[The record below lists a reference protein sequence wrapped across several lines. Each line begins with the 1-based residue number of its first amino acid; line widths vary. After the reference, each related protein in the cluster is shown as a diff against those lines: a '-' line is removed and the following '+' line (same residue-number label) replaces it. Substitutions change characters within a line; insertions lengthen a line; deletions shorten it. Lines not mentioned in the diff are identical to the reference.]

1 MHREYACAILVD
13 VLGRLLLQQRDD
25 IPGILQPGKI
35 ALFGG
40 HREHDETYLQ
50 CVVREVYD
58 ETSYFLPPERF
69 ELLANYD
76 GRDVDVEGGTA
87 HGEFFVARDV
97 PIEELIITEG
107 TLLVASPAQVASL
120 ESQLSPSG
128 KFAIKASLESGR
140 LPAD

>member
-13 VLGRLLLQQRDD
+13 VFGRLLLQQRDD

-50 CVVREVYD
+50 CVVREVYE

-69 ELLANYD
+69 EPLASHD
-76 GRDVDVEGGTA
+76 GRDVVLRAALPTA
-87 HGEFFVARDV
+87 SF
-97 PIEELIITEG
+97 
-107 TLLVASPAQVASL
+107 LLLATCR
-120 ESQLSPSG
+120 E
-128 KFAIKASLESGR
+128 R
-140 LPAD
+140 NW

>member
-13 VLGRLLLQQRDD
+13 VFGRLLLQQRDD

-50 CVVREVYD
+50 CVVREVYE

-69 ELLANYD
+69 EPLASHD

-97 PIEELIITEG
+97 PREKLVITEG
-107 TLLVASPAQVASL
+107 TLLVATPAQVASL
-120 ESQLSPSG
+120 ESRLSPSG
-128 KFAIKASLESGR
+128 KVGIKALLESGR
-140 LPAD
+140 LLAD